1 MSGDNHVGKKSP
13 DICDGAD
20 HRRFLCSQSMKH
32 KAMKGYEAQGSSLE
46 SNKERRTSKCPR
58 AEKNVPES
66 NIQKKKGHQNFHWQ
80 IGLLLKAAVKTGK
93 DTEMSKGGEECH

>member
-1 MSGDNHVGKKSP
+1 
-13 DICDGAD
+13 
-20 HRRFLCSQSMKH
+20 MKH
-32 KAMKGYEAQGSSLE
+32 EAMKAYDAQESSVE

-66 NIQKKKGHQNFHWQ
+66 NIQKKKGHRNVHWQ
-80 IGLLLKAAVKTGK
+80 IGLLLEAAVKTGK